1 VEIGAELIECASA
14 ETAPR
19 GRIEGE
25 RARTVGQLKLFADVA
40 RTGEWADLRIDH
52 AIPDRKPMPRAD
64 LRLRNVPL
72 GPVAVFGASN
82 VSARVL
88 GRRRGYRLGSG
99 RRMSCHREGASGPSR
114 DRRTRDPG
122 RGASC
127 GLPDGGFS
135 LLLGAIETG
144 SALVADPRIKAVG
157 FTGSRGGRMALVRIA
172 AARPDPSRST
182 PR

>member
-14 ETAPR
+14 ETGLPR

-64 LRLRNVPL
+64 LRLRNAPL
-72 GPVAVFGASN
+72 GSVAVFGASN
-82 VSARVL
+82 FSARVL
-88 GRRRGYRLGSG
+88 GRRPA
-99 RRMSCHREGASGPSR
+99 H
-114 DRRTRDPG
+114 PG
-122 RGASC
+122 TGELAIQAAVASC

-157 FTGSRGGRMALVRIA
+157 FTGSRGGGMALVRIA
-172 AARPDPSRST
+172 AARPEPIPVYAEMSSSN
-182 PR
+182 PV

>member
-14 ETAPR
+14 ETGLPR

-82 VSARVL
+82 FPLAFSVAGGDTASAQA
-88 GRRRGYRLGSG
+88 Y
-99 RRMSCHREGASGPSR
+99 
-114 DRRTRDPG
+114 
-122 RGASC
+122 
-127 GLPDGGFS
+127 
-135 LLLGAIETG
+135 
-144 SALVADPRIKAVG
+144 
-157 FTGSRGGRMALVRIA
+157 
-172 AARPDPSRST
+172 
-182 PR
+182 